1 MAAVWKAPVVFV
13 VENNLYGEFSPIR
26 TTTPIDDLADRAT
39 GYGMV
44 GLTVDG
50 QDVEAVHEA
59 AAAAIARAR
68 SGDGPTLLE
77 MKTYRFRGHS
87 RTDPGRYR
95 AAEEVEHWRQ
105 RDPILLLG
113 SALSASGAFAEERQ
127 AKLRD
132 ELQLEIDASADRA
145 ALSPTPTLEEVKK
158 YVYVS

>member
-1 MAAVWKAPVVFV
+1 MSSKTTGT
-13 VENNLYGEFSPIR
+13 GEFSPIR

-87 RTDPGRYR
+87 RTDP
-95 AAEEVEHWRQ
+95 W
-105 RDPILLLG
+105 P
-113 SALSASGAFAEERQ
+113 LSRG
-127 AKLRD
+127 
-132 ELQLEIDASADRA
+132 
-145 ALSPTPTLEEVKK
+145 
-158 YVYVS
+158 